1 MFLKGKSI
9 VPAILFLGVVILLV
23 LMFSSNSYIPYSKN
37 DAFRQYS
44 NYEGFA
50 EGADTETTKSED
62 ERKEKEKKEESIIPG
77 MDLPLMT
84 GKKEA
89 FEDRMEQTVLGY
101 SSLTNS
107 AIIDKFSHVDAS
119 NKSADCYSA
128 GLSNSKGPIC
138 LTPEL
143 IGLLKTRGGNM

>member
-1 MFLKGKSI
+1 
-9 VPAILFLGVVILLV
+9 
-23 LMFSSNSYIPYSKN
+23 
-37 DAFRQYS
+37 
-44 NYEGFA
+44 
-50 EGADTETTKSED
+50 
-62 ERKEKEKKEESIIPG
+62 
-77 MDLPLMT
+77 MDLLLMT

-107 AIIDKFSHVDAS
+107 AIIDKFSHVDSS

>member
-9 VPAILFLGVVILLV
+9 IPAMMFLGVVILLV
-23 LMFSSNSYIPYSKN
+23 LMVSSNSYIPYSRN
-37 DAFRQYS
+37 DVIHKYS
-44 NYEGFA
+44 NYEGFN
-50 EGADTETTKSED
+50 GADTEKTPSE
-62 ERKEKEKKEESIIPG
+62 EKKENKEESMIPE
-77 MDLPLMT
+77 MNMSSPE
-84 GKKEA
+84 KKEA

-101 SSLTNS
+101 SPLNNVE
-107 AIIDKFSHVDAS
+107 IIDKFSHVDAS
-119 NKSADCYSA
+119 NKPADCYSA

>member
-23 LMFSSNSYIPYSKN
+23 LMFSSNSCVPYSKN
-37 DAFRQYS
+37 TAFHQYS

-50 EGADTETTKSED
+50 EGADYEKTKSE
-62 ERKEKEKKEESIIPG
+62 EEEEEENKKESMSPNKETK
-77 MDLPLMT
+77 DT
-84 GKKEA
+84 KEA

-101 SSLTNS
+101 SSLNNVD
-107 AIIDKFSHVDAS
+107 IIDKFSHVDAS
-119 NKSADCYSA
+119 NKSVDCYSA